1 MVIPKVVMFWSV
13 WFLRNYPGSLSMMS
27 RNKYVYVN
35 TLAYPR
41 GDHMPQL
48 MTTLIGIPF
57 FIYML
62 IGYLP
67 LMRNWQE
74 LQAPHSYVAR
84 FYYYIIGLPAEGG
97 LWLWGWTS
105 SLSLFETPSSNTVFA
120 ILLMVIYSV
129 LILFVYGVIL
139 VLLKEAGIRPKKVLM
154 FAVLPFILL
163 VIWDLYQ
170 SFIWAIA

>member
-1 MVIPKVVMFWSV
+1 MSTL
-13 WFLRNYPGSLSMMS
+13 FLRDFLGFLSMLP

-35 TLAYPR
+35 TVPYPR

-48 MTTLIGIPF
+48 MMTFTGIAF

-62 IGYLP
+62 VGYLP

-74 LQAPHSYVAR
+74 LQAPHSYVAG
-84 FYYYIIGLPAEGG
+84 FYYYTIGLPAEGG
-97 LWLWGWTS
+97 LWLWDRIA

-129 LILFVYGVIL
+129 LILFVYGFIL
-139 VLLKEAGIRPKKVLM
+139 VLLKEVGIKPKKVLM
-154 FAVLPFILL
+154 LAALPFIFLVLL
-163 VIWDLYQ
+163 DLYQ